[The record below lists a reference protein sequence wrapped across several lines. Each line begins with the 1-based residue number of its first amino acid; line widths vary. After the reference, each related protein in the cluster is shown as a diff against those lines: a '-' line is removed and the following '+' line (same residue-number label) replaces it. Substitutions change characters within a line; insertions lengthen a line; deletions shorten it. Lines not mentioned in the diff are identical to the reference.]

1 MTLIWKLIIRKQFL
15 MSKREK
21 TDNPAEKEKIIQYC
35 TSRFLRDGFYLVTVD
50 QIASELRISKKTIY
64 KFFSTKDDLVEKVAL
79 KMMSEVNKKIETIVN
94 SEDDSLTKII
104 KLFEVMSGVVVKFS
118 EKWLKDLQIHTPEL
132 WKQID
137 DFRTKRA
144 YTALGSIIK
153 QGQIEGIIIEKP
165 IELIIHI
172 FVNTIRSVVH
182 PEFLYHQKFNYK
194 EAFVHSFEILFNG
207 ILTPKGKKIF
217 DKIFPKVIK

>member
-1 MTLIWKLIIRKQFL
+1 MAK
-15 MSKREK
+15 
-21 TDNPAEKEKIIQYC
+21 KEKIGKSTDREKIIEYC
-35 TSRFLRDGFYLVTVD
+35 TAKFLREGFYLVTVD

-64 KFFSTKDDLVEKVAL
+64 KFFSSKDELVKEVAL
-79 KMMSEVNKKIETIVN
+79 KMMKEVNNKIETIIN

-104 KLFEVMSGVVVKFS
+104 MLFEVMSGVVVKFS

-144 YTALGSIIK
+144 FTALGSIMR
-153 QGQIEGIIIEKP
+153 QGQLEGIIIEKP

-182 PEFLYHQKFNYK
+182 PDFLYHQKFSYK
-194 EAFVHSFEILFNG
+194 EAFIHSFEILFNG
-207 ILTPKGKKIF
+207 ILTSRGKKIF
-217 DKIFPKVIK
+217 DKIFPKVIR

>member
-1 MTLIWKLIIRKQFL
+1 MAKIKKP
-15 MSKREK
+15 
-21 TDNPAEKEKIIQYC
+21 DNSAEQDKIIQFC
-35 TSRFLRDGFYLVTVD
+35 TSKFLQDGFYFVSVD

-64 KFFSTKDDLVEKVAL
+64 KFFSSKDDLVKAVAL
-79 KMMSEVNKKIETIVN
+79 KLMNEVSDKIEKIIK
-94 SEDDSLTKII
+94 SENDSLTKVIM
-104 KLFEVMSGVVVKFS
+104 LFEVMAGVVVKFS

-132 WKQID
+132 WKEID
-137 DFRTKRA
+137 EFRTKRA
-144 YTALGSIIK
+144 FTALGSIIK
-153 QGQIEGIIIEKP
+153 QGQIAGIIIEKP

-182 PEFLYHQKFNYK
+182 PDFLYHQKFNYK
-194 EAFVHSFEILFNG
+194 EAFIHSFEILFNG

>member
-1 MTLIWKLIIRKQFL
+1 MALIWKPIIRKQFP
-15 MSKREK
+15 MAKKEK
-21 TDNPAEKEKIIQYC
+21 TNNPAEREKIIQHC
-35 TSRFLRDGFYLVTVD
+35 TSKFLRDGFYLVTVD
-50 QIASELRISKKTIY
+50 QIAAELRISKKTIY
-64 KFFSTKDDLVEKVAL
+64 KFFSTKDDLVKEVAL
-79 KMMSEVNKKIETIVN
+79 KMMNEVNNKIETIIN

-118 EKWLKDLQIHTPEL
+118 EKWLKDLQIHTPLL

-153 QGQIEGIIIEKP
+153 QGQVEGIIIEKP

-182 PEFLYHQKFNYK
+182 PDFLYHQKFSYK
-194 EAFVHSFEILFNG
+194 EAFIHSFEILFNG

-217 DKIFPKVIK
+217 DKIFTKVIR

>member
-1 MTLIWKLIIRKQFL
+1 MAKIK
-15 MSKREK
+15 K
-21 TDNPAEKEKIIQYC
+21 TDNSAEQDKIIQFC
-35 TSRFLRDGFYLVTVD
+35 TSKFLQDGFYFVSVD

-64 KFFSTKDDLVEKVAL
+64 KFFSSKDDLVKAVAL
-79 KMMSEVNKKIETIVN
+79 KLMNEVSNKIEKIIK
-94 SEDDSLTKII
+94 SENDSLTKVIM
-104 KLFEVMSGVVVKFS
+104 LFEVMAGVVVKFS

-132 WKQID
+132 WKEID

-144 YTALGSIIK
+144 FTALGSIIK

-182 PEFLYHQKFNYK
+182 PDFLYHQKFNYK
-194 EAFVHSFEILFNG
+194 EAFIHSFEILFNG

>member
-1 MTLIWKLIIRKQFL
+1 MPKK
-15 MSKREK
+15 EK
-21 TDNPAEKEKIIQYC
+21 IENSADREKIIQFC
-35 TSRFLRDGFYLVTVD
+35 TSIFLQNGFYLVTVD
-50 QIASELRISKKTIY
+50 QIAGELRISKKTIY
-64 KFFSTKDDLVEKVAL
+64 KFFATKEEIVKAVAL
-79 KMMSEVNKKIETIVN
+79 KLMTEVNTRIETIIN
-94 SEDDSLTKII
+94 SKSDSLTKVLM
-104 KLFEVMSGVVVKFS
+104 LFEVMAGVVVKFS

-137 DFRTKRA
+137 EFRAKRA
-144 YTALGSIIK
+144 FTALGSIIK

-182 PEFLYHQKFNYK
+182 PDFLYHQKFNYK
-194 EAFVHSFEILFNG
+194 EAFIHSFEILFNG
-207 ILTPKGKKIF
+207 ILTQKGKKKF

>member
-1 MTLIWKLIIRKQFL
+1 MPKK
-15 MSKREK
+15 EK
-21 TDNPAEKEKIIQYC
+21 IENSADREKIIQFC
-35 TSRFLRDGFYLVTVD
+35 TSIFLQNGFYLVTVD
-50 QIASELRISKKTIY
+50 QIAGELRISKKTIY
-64 KFFSTKDDLVEKVAL
+64 KFFATKEEIVKAVAL
-79 KMMSEVNKKIETIVN
+79 KLMTEVNTRIETIIN
-94 SEDDSLTKII
+94 SKSDSLTKVLM
-104 KLFEVMSGVVVKFS
+104 LFEVMAGVVVKFS

-137 DFRTKRA
+137 EFRAKRA
-144 YTALGSIIK
+144 FTALGSIIK

-182 PEFLYHQKFNYK
+182 PDFLYHQKFNYK
-194 EAFVHSFEILFNG
+194 EAFIHSFEILFNG
-207 ILTPKGKKIF
+207 LLTQKGKKKF